1 MSHLLEGSILGAA
14 DTASH
19 LPEVSYREWKP
30 VRGGP
35 SFDTLLRVLSCIVFG
50 QTILDC
56 DKPVVPHPEAVM
68 PFPCL
73 VLYRSLPSS
82 NRHIPGGQCLS
93 LRALR
98 GLTIQKQ
105 LGEKSQWQ
113 LKVTTYPSP

>member
-1 MSHLLEGSILGAA
+1 MLVIHRADSLSDNLVIYIGEPDSNESPTCQAVQGQGGYKSNPVAA

-19 LPEVSYREWKP
+19 LLEGSFREWKP

-68 PFPCL
+68 PF
-73 VLYRSLPSS
+73 S
-82 NRHIPGGQCLS
+82 
-93 LRALR
+93 
-98 GLTIQKQ
+98 
-105 LGEKSQWQ
+105 
-113 LKVTTYPSP
+113 